1 MGPGS
6 SLCEWKKPARTDNAT
21 GPVRESIG
29 GTRLFHAPDLV
40 PDLGAVRLLQKQT
53 ADDKGHAQRQQSSK
67 DAVAYLCALH
77 LLGWPRVLLLNCALD
92 ERFVE
97 SRRAGSLRP
106 VARLERVLRVQN
118 VKMVPPSDPGSR
130 QVRDGTP
137 LDNGNARVG
146 PDTGLVSQSDCLK
159 A

>member
-1 MGPGS
+1 MLLGRCASQSAELGYFMP
-6 SLCEWKKPARTDNAT
+6 
-21 GPVRESIG
+21 
-29 GTRLFHAPDLV
+29 PDVV

-118 VKMVPPSDPGSR
+118 VKMVPPSDSVCQRPIVETSSFRGRRAPRSRIRKGSAN
-130 QVRDGTP
+130 VRLAQNVKIVP
-137 LDNGNARVG
+137 NSLRHECA
-146 PDTGLVSQSDCLK
+146 
-159 A
+159 

>member
-53 ADDKGHAQRQQSSK
+53 ADDKGHARHDHWIVQS
-67 DAVAYLCALH
+67 
-77 LLGWPRVLLLNCALD
+77 GMNCALD
-92 ERFVE
+92 ERFVK
-97 SRRAGSLRP
+97 SRRAESLRP

-118 VKMVPPSDPGSR
+118 VKMVPPSDSVCQRPMWRCRPSEADGAPRSRIRKGSAN
-130 QVRDGTP
+130 VRLAQNVKIVP
-137 LDNGNARVG
+137 NSLRHECA
-146 PDTGLVSQSDCLK
+146 
-159 A
+159 